1 MGRKVTLYIGGQRAD
16 MDDRSPILFNYAR
29 EELDNPTVVR
39 NSYTHQLTLPG
50 TAANA
55 AIFGHF
61 SRLDRAV
68 SEQPGQTTGVAFNA
82 LKRAPF
88 ALYGERSEVL
98 ARGYAKLD
106 SIQRR
111 GEQAVSYSVTLYG
124 GLGSL
129 FYDLSY
135 DAQGAE
141 RTLADLLYEG
151 GTLDPAATTMAVS
164 ASTLA
169 ALWGNGGA
177 APAWADVLTFVPCYN
192 GIPEG
197 DFDANKALVSA
208 QTYNFPDSVTEGGT
222 TYKPYGGAGGV
233 MVASFQNKH
242 SEWEMRDLRAWQ
254 QRPAVRVKAVLE
266 ALADPAN
273 SGEWS
278 LVLSGPWFS
287 ASNAWWEDLWMTLP
301 LLSLQ
306 EGQSWAT
313 LALAD
318 ALRGGCTPAAFLT
331 GYAKTFGLVFDVDEA
346 AKVVTLMERDD
357 YYAGQP
363 THDLTYRLDRSAIDI
378 VPVNASA
385 KWYEL
390 GADAEGAFCKD
401 YQDTWGRRY
410 GSQRIDTGWAFDSAV
425 RQLLPDSYPFRAA
438 ADVLETSALFR
449 LDAVYSGGY
458 KDWMPAVDAETVKYK
473 LYATQG
479 DLSSASI
486 DAEARVSGITQKFTA
501 WYNPTYNGHDA
512 FPKVQL
518 HDASGKGTAGSGVLL
533 LKVGAVTLPTAP
545 NGVDGHWHVTND
557 TAAMATINGGRSCW
571 IAYAANNADVVPVT
585 TLPSFRR
592 MGGALT
598 CDFGAPREVA
608 VAGESAA
615 EGAAIYWNRW
625 RGYLADRL
633 DWDTKVMTAEVD
645 LRGWR
650 PGTALMR
657 RFFWYENA
665 LWALNR
671 VRDWSPE
678 RDEPTTCEFVQVRSR
693 AAYDDSQAVPSMANW
708 YLSVSPA
715 SVTVDPAGGTYVL
728 TVVSN
733 VAWTLT
739 VPAWVTASSLS
750 GSGNGSVTLTIG
762 SNSSGADRTGS
773 VAFSGEHSTGASVAL
788 SQAQDMVPYISVS
801 RPTMHVASKAYTLYF
816 QITCNGAWSCT
827 GSTDPTWL
835 TCSSSGNGNGTATIE
850 VAKNSGAAARSA
862 TLTFAMTDYPAVT
875 CTSVITQDAEEA
887 VVTYALELGASSHAF
902 SAAGG
907 SYVLTAEGVTYTNGV
922 ESSRVSLTAAD
933 LTIGKSGSAAISRS
947 GLTFSAADL
956 GTTMTMGQT
965 ATYSLAWTA
974 NGASATFQGTQEA
987 NQRTPVGDPSYS
999 YDCTVPNPLIWAV
1012 SGTSDADKD
1021 GDHVTVVPSIT
1032 TVTTQDYVW
1041 TSGHTSTQTST
1052 SYLGRGTVAANGGGL
1067 SAVGSP
1073 QSSYEVTWEA
1083 NPDDVRRS
1091 GVVVIT
1097 YNGYNWSRGV
1107 FQEAGDAPSPSPSQ
1121 ITILYDDAQGDP
1133 QTATSTGRALYT
1145 NYVGWRFP
1153 GSSGITGWRYTALTP
1168 QVGDAIYSD
1177 TALSVVFG
1185 EITAVTY

>member
-68 SEQPGQTTGVAFNA
+68 SEQPGVDTGAAFNA

-106 SIQRR
+106 AIQRR
-111 GEQAVSYSVTLYG
+111 GEQAVSYQVTLYG

-135 DAQGAE
+135 DAQGEA
-141 RTLADLLYEG
+141 RTLADLIYSDGNGNDIE
-151 GTLDPAATTMAVS
+151 PENTTMAVT
-164 ASTLA
+164 AATVA
-169 ALWGNGGA
+169 ALWGNGGTV
-177 APAWADVLTFVPCYN
+177 PAWADVLTFAPCYN

-222 TYKPYGGAGGV
+222 TYRPYGGAGGV
-233 MVASFQNKH
+233 MVATFQNKH
-242 SEWEMRDLRAWQ
+242 SELEMRDFRAWQ

-266 ALADPAN
+266 ALADPRN

-301 LLSLQ
+301 LLALQ
-306 EGQSWAT
+306 DGQSWGSLT
-313 LALAD
+313 LAD
-318 ALRGGCTPAAFLT
+318 ALRGGCSPAAFLT
-331 GYAKTFGLVFDVDEA
+331 GYAKTFGLVFDVDES
-346 AKVVTLMERDD
+346 AKTVTLMERDD
-357 YYAGQP
+357 YYSGQP
-363 THDLTYRLDRSAIDI
+363 THELTFRLDRSAIDI

-458 KDWMPAVDAETVKYK
+458 VDWMPAVDAETVKYK

-486 DAEARVSGITQKFTA
+486 DADARVTGITQKFTT
-501 WYNPTYNGHDA
+501 WYNALYNGHDA

-518 HDASGKGTAGSGVLL
+518 HDEGGKGTAGSGVLL
-533 LKVGAVTLPTAP
+533 LRVGSETLPTAP
-545 NGVDGHWHVTND
+545 NSVDGHWHVSND
-557 TAAMATINGGRSCW
+557 TAVMATINGGRSCW
-571 IAYAANNADVVPVT
+571 IAYAANTVDVKPIS

-608 VAGESAA
+608 VAGETAA
-615 EGAAIYWNRW
+615 EAASIYWNRW
-625 RGYLADRL
+625 RAYLADRL
-633 DWDTKVMTAEVD
+633 DWDTKVMTAKVD

-671 VRDWSPE
+671 IRDYAPAL
-678 RDEPTTCEFVQVRSR
+678 DGPTTCEFVQVRDK
-693 AAYDDSQAVPSMANW
+693 AAYEGGQEIPAGGSW
-708 YLSVSPA
+708 YLSVSPL
-715 SVTVDPAGGTYVL
+715 SIPFDPAGQAVVV
-728 TVVSN
+728 TVTSN

-739 VPAWVTASSLS
+739 VPAWLTASSLS
-750 GSGNGSVTLTIG
+750 GSGNGSVTLTAAENTSG
-762 SNSSGADRTGS
+762 STRSGA
-773 VAFSGEHSTGASVAL
+773 VAFSGAHSTSASVAVSQSASAVPSL
-788 SQAQDMVPYISVS
+788 S
-801 RPTMHVASKAYTLYF
+801 LYPQF
-816 QITCNGAWSCT
+816 MYKSGNAGTATINVTCNGAWSASSDQSWAVIT
-827 GSTDPTWL
+827 DGS
-835 TCSSSGNGNGTATIE
+835 SGSGNGTVTVALADNGGAQRDAAITVT
-850 VAKNSGAAARSA
+850 SGA
-862 TLTFAMTDYPAVT
+862 LTEVST
-875 CTSVITQDAEEA
+875 IRQLQKAETK
-887 VVTYALELGASSHAF
+887 TYALDLGAGSHAF

-907 SYVLTAEGVTYTNGV
+907 TYTLAVQGVTYTNGV
-922 ESSRVSLTAAD
+922 ETSRVNLSASD
-933 LTIGKSGSAAISRS
+933 LTIGRSGSSAISRS

-956 GTTMTMGQT
+956 GTTMTMEAS
-965 ATYSLAWTA
+965 ATFQLEWTA
-974 NGASATFQGTQEA
+974 NGAAASFGATQEQ
-987 NQRTPVGDPSYS
+987 NRRTPVGDPSYS
-999 YDCTVPNPLIWAV
+999 YTCTVPDPLIWAV
-1012 SGTSDADKD
+1012 SGTATASKN
-1021 GDHVTVVPSIT
+1021 GDHVQVVPSIT

-1041 TSGHTSTQTST
+1041 TSGHTSTEQST
-1052 SYLGRGTVAANGGGL
+1052 SYLGRGTVTANGGGL

-1083 NPDDVRRS
+1083 NPSDSQRWGSVA
-1091 GVVVIT
+1091 IA
-1097 YNGYNWSRGV
+1097 YNGNTWSRGV
-1107 FQEAGDAPSPSPSQ
+1107 SQQAGDAPSPTPSA

-1133 QTATSTGRALYT
+1133 QTATSSGRSLYST
-1145 NYVGWRFP
+1145 YAAWRFP
-1153 GSSGITGWRYTALTP
+1153 NSSGITGWHYTILTP
-1168 QVGDAIYSD
+1168 QVGDGIYSD
-1177 TALSVVFG
+1177 TALTQVFG
-1185 EITAVTY
+1185 EITAVTQ

>member
-88 ALYGERSEVL
+88 ALYGERGEVL

-106 SIQRR
+106 AIQRR

-135 DAQGAE
+135 DAQGEA
-141 RTLADLLYEG
+141 RTLADLIYDDGNG
-151 GTLDPAATTMAVS
+151 GDLEPENTTMAVT
-164 ASTLA
+164 AATVA

-177 APAWADVLTFVPCYN
+177 VPAWADVLTFAPCYN

-233 MVASFQNKH
+233 MVATFQNKH
-242 SEWEMRDLRAWQ
+242 SEWEMRDFRAWQ

-266 ALADPAN
+266 ALADPRN

-301 LLSLQ
+301 LLTLQ
-306 EGQSWAT
+306 EGQDWAT
-313 LALAD
+313 LTLAD
-318 ALRGGCTPAAFLT
+318 ALRGGCSPAAFLT
-331 GYAKTFGLVFDVDEA
+331 GYAKTFGLVFDVDES
-346 AKVVTLMERDD
+346 AKTVTLMERDD

-363 THDLTYRLDRSAIDI
+363 THELTFRLDRSAVDI

-401 YQDTWGRRY
+401 YADTWGRRY

-458 KDWMPAVDAETVKYK
+458 KDWMPVVDAETVKYK

-486 DAEARVSGITQKFTA
+486 DAEARVTGITQKFTTY
-501 WYNPTYNGHDA
+501 YNSLYNGHDA

-518 HDASGKGTAGSGVLL
+518 HEEGGKATAGSGVLL
-533 LKVGAVTLPTAP
+533 LRVGSETLPTAP
-545 NGVDGHWHVTND
+545 NSVDGHWHVTND
-557 TAAMATINGGRSCW
+557 TAVMATINGGRSCW
-571 IAYAANNADVVPVT
+571 IAYAANNADVKPVS

-608 VAGESAA
+608 VAGETAA
-615 EGAAIYWNRW
+615 EAATIYWNRW
-625 RGYLADRL
+625 RAYLADRL
-633 DWDTKVMTAEVD
+633 DWDTKVMTAKVD
-645 LRGWR
+645 LRGWK

-671 VRDWSPE
+671 IRDYAPAL
-678 RDEPTTCEFVQVRSR
+678 DGPTTCEFVQVRDK
-693 AAYDDSQAVPSMANW
+693 AAYESGQEIPAGGSY
-708 YLSVSPA
+708 YLSVSPL
-715 SVTVDPAGGTYVL
+715 SIPFDPAGQAVVV
-728 TVVSN
+728 TVTSN

-739 VPAWVTASSLS
+739 VPAWLTASALS
-750 GSGNGSVTLTIG
+750 GSGNGSVTLTAGENSTG
-762 SNSSGADRTGS
+762 STRSGA
-773 VAFSGEHSTGASVAL
+773 VAFSGAHSTSASVAVSQSASAVPSL
-788 SQAQDMVPYISVS
+788 SLYPQLMYKNGNAGTATISV
-801 RPTMHVASKAYTLYF
+801 
-816 QITCNGAWSCT
+816 TCNGAWSASSDQSWAVIT
-827 GSTDPTWL
+827 GG
-835 TCSSSGNGNGTATIE
+835 SSGSGNGTVTVALADNGGAQRDAVITVTSGALTETATIRQLQK
-850 VAKNSGAAARSA
+850 ADTK
-862 TLTFAMTDYPAVT
+862 
-875 CTSVITQDAEEA
+875 
-887 VVTYALELGASSHAF
+887 TYALDLGAGSHAF

-907 SYVLTAEGVTYTNGV
+907 TYTLAVQGVTYTNGV
-922 ESSRVSLTAAD
+922 ETSRVNLSAAD
-933 LTIGKSGSAAISRS
+933 LTIGRSGSAAISRS

-956 GTTMTMGQT
+956 GTTWT
-965 ATYSLAWTA
+965 AEASATFQLEWTA
-974 NGASATFQGTQEA
+974 NGAAASFGATQEQ
-987 NQRTPVGDPSYS
+987 NRRTAVGDPSYS
-999 YDCTVPNPLIWAV
+999 YTCTVPDPLIWAV
-1012 SGTSDADKD
+1012 SGTAVASKA

-1041 TSGHTSTQTST
+1041 TSGATSTDTST
-1052 SYLGRGTVAANGGGL
+1052 SYLGRGTVTAHGGGL

-1073 QSSYEVTWEA
+1073 QSSYEVTWAA
-1083 NPDDVRRS
+1083 NPSDSQRWGSVA
-1091 GVVVIT
+1091 IE
-1097 YNGYNWSRGV
+1097 YNGYTWNRGV
-1107 FQEAGDAPSPSPSQ
+1107 FQQAGDAPSPTPSA
-1121 ITILYDDAQGDP
+1121 ITIRYDDAQGNP
-1133 QTATSTGRALYT
+1133 RTATSSGRSLYST
-1145 NYVGWRFP
+1145 YAAWRFP
-1153 GSSGITGWRYTALTP
+1153 ASSGLTGWYYTILTP
-1168 QVGDAIYSD
+1168 QAGDTVYSD
-1177 TALSVVFG
+1177 TALTQVFG
-1185 EITAVTY
+1185 DITAVTQ